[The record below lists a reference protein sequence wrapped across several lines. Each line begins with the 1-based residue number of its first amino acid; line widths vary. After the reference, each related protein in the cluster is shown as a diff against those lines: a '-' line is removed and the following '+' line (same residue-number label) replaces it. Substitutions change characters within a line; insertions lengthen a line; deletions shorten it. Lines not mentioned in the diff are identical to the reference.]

1 VNLHEFNHTVNT
13 LYPLHVPL
21 VRHTD
26 YTVDI
31 VHRDIVHRS
40 PVKEHYSPSKTMDY
54 TSDHKLE
61 MARRELNRSRAGL
74 SLSGQKGGSLLNT
87 STHVKTHSGRKLL
100 FSDESSYAGM
110 IVDTISKD
118 NRSEELREKV
128 SDLPDFNFF
137 DAYLVFER

>member
-1 VNLHEFNHTVNT
+1 M
-13 LYPLHVPL
+13 
-21 VRHTD
+21 
-26 YTVDI
+26 DI
-31 VHRDIVHRS
+31 VHRDTLHRDVVHRS
-40 PVKEHYSPSKTMDY
+40 PVKEHYSPSKVADY

-74 SLSGQKGGSLLNT
+74 SLSGQKNASLLNT
-87 STHVKTHSGRKLL
+87 SSYVSKSNSGRKLL

-118 NRSEELREKV
+118 NRAEELREKV

-137 DAYLVFER
+137 DAYLIFER